1 MCDII
6 ITEREGNTMIGEIII
21 IICFGLYCLGLLT
34 CGIILFID
42 ITKAKKFAKKIQKFF
57 KNFWN
62 TP

>member
-1 MCDII
+1 
-6 ITEREGNTMIGEIII
+6 MIGEIII
-21 IICFGLYCLGLLT
+21 IICFGLYCLGLVT